1 VGGGG
6 VIGLIASQTTGAWL
20 SPKLQAGI
28 GGKLFVFG
36 GVDPDDK
43 FTTDTLMLD
52 VGAGSKTWKTLSPM
66 SRGMAEFGYAARMI
80 NGKWEI
86 YVGGVYVLRAP

>member
-1 VGGGG
+1 MY
-6 VIGLIASQTTGAWL
+6 I
-20 SPKLQAGI
+20 
-28 GGKLFVFG
+28 FG
-36 GVDPDDK
+36 GE
-43 FTTDTLMLD
+43 FESQLLTDTQVVD

-66 SRGMAEFGYAARMI
+66 PRGRAEFGYAARMI